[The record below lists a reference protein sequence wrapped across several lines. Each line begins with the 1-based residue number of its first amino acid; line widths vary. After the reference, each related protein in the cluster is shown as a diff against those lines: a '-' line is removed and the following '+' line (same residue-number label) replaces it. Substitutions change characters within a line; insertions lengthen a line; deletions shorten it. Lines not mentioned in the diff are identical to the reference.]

1 MIIAVDF
8 DGTIV
13 EHKYPE
19 MGKPIPFA
27 IETLLKLQKEKH
39 ILILWTVREGRLLNE
54 ALEYC
59 ARQGL
64 YFYAANANYPE
75 EDRSK
80 ASRKL
85 SADLFIDDRNLGG
98 LPDWGVIYN
107 AVKAMENGGNDYQT
121 IMSSQA
127 HIAPKKKKWFSFGKQ

>member
-107 AVKAMENGGNDYQT
+107 AVKAMENGGNAYQT
-121 IMSSQA
+121 IMSPQT